1 MYSNRIQ
8 IIAIIGSIILI
19 FFILLLIRKRRLKE
33 EYSILWLFF
42 GFVFLILSAWKG
54 SIDYIAKLMGVA
66 YSPAALLLILLI
78 AILVIMI
85 EFSLIL
91 SQLADLNKNLAQ
103 DVGMMKEEIEKLNA
117 KLKEQTNLP
126 SKDKVKKEISIK
138 ERIADKT

>member
-1 MYSNRIQ
+1 
-8 IIAIIGSIILI
+8 
-19 FFILLLIRKRRLKE
+19 
-33 EYSILWLFF
+33 
-42 GFVFLILSAWKG
+42 
-54 SIDYIAKLMGVA
+54 MGVA